1 MVYLLKYLFK
11 RLVQGIF
18 VIIGI
23 SILIFIISRIVPG
36 DPARMALGPS
46 APQAVVDQLRE
57 EMHLNESIP
66 VQYVYWFKGVLSGD
80 FGKSLNTKR
89 PVLMDV
95 MEFLPATLELALF
108 SGLIFIVISIILG
121 LLAARYRDTWVDG
134 TVRVLS
140 YVGIALPSFVVA
152 VLLILIFGYK
162 WKVIPVLGRLSNGYH
177 VPNITGMLV
186 IDSLITGNLPATADA
201 IKHLLLPALALSVGP
216 LFQEARILRSSLT
229 DNMNKEYI
237 SVVTGYG
244 IPKSVVMRKHLL
256 KPSFIPVISVMGLDF
271 ASLLANAF
279 LVEKIFNW
287 PGISKYGINAML
299 SKDLNAISAVI
310 VIIGVIFLLVNII
323 VDLIIASLDP
333 RIRLGGN

>member
-1 MVYLLKYLFK
+1 MIHLLKYLLK

-18 VIIGI
+18 VLIGI

-46 APQAVVDQLRE
+46 APQEVVDKLRE

-89 PVLMDV
+89 PVLKDV
-95 MEFLPATLELALF
+95 LEFLPATLELAF
-108 SGLIFIVISIILG
+108 FAGLIFIVFSIILG

-134 TVRVLS
+134 SVRVLS
-140 YVGIALPSFVVA
+140 YAGIALPSFVVA
-152 VLLILIFGYK
+152 VLLILVFGYT

-177 VPNITGMLV
+177 VPYITGMV
-186 IDSLITGNLPATADA
+186 VVDSLITGNLSATGDA
-201 IKHLLLPALALSVGP
+201 IKHLLLPAFALSVGP

-244 IPKSVVMRKHLL
+244 IPKSVIMRRHLL

-310 VIIGVIFLLVNII
+310 VIIGLIFLLVNIL

>member
-1 MVYLLKYLFK
+1 MKYLFK
-11 RLVQGIF
+11 RLIQGIF

-23 SILIFIISRIVPG
+23 SILIFIISRVVPG
-36 DPARMALGPS
+36 DPARMALGPR
-46 APQAVVDQLRE
+46 AAQEVVDQLRE

-66 VQYVYWFKGVLSGD
+66 VQYAYWFKGVLTGD
-80 FGKSLNTKR
+80 FGRSLNTKR

-95 MEFLPATLELALF
+95 LEFLPATLELAF
-108 SGLIFIVISIILG
+108 FAGLIFVVFSIILG

-134 TVRVLS
+134 LVRVLS

-152 VLLILIFGYK
+152 VLLLLVFGYT
-162 WKVIPVLGRLSNGYH
+162 WKIIPVLGRLSNGFH
-177 VPNITGMLV
+177 VPKITGMVV
-186 IDSLITGNLPATADA
+186 IDSLITGNFSAAFDGITHLILPAF
-201 IKHLLLPALALSVGP
+201 ALSVGP

-229 DNMNKEYI
+229 DNMSKEYI

-244 IPKSVVMRKHLL
+244 IPRSIIMRRHLL
-256 KPSFIPVISVMGLDF
+256 KPSFIPVVSVMGLDF
-271 ASLLANAF
+271 ASLLGNAF

-287 PGISKYGINAML
+287 PGISRYGINAML

-310 VIIGVIFLLVNII
+310 IIIGLIFLIVNII
-323 VDLIIASLDP
+323 VDIIIASLDP